1 MNARPSTVIGR
12 LGLAALITA
21 GVFACGASA
30 RVDAEAGSED
40 DLTTLRPGCEP
51 KDLEP
56 WALGGTILTPGGPV
70 EGYVVVRDEKIAG
83 IVSKAS
89 EIDPDI
95 THVVETGGVIS
106 PGLVDLHNHVAY
118 DFIPLWNAGR
128 RFTNRYQWARTDEYA
143 AAVKNDYNAVKNA
156 KHACDAIKYG
166 EFRALAGGTTTIQGS
181 SNLGCVRSW
190 ARNVEFLNF
199 CEDKVRQRVLPVDGI
214 DEDAASRMRAQFE
227 AGDTKAFLIHLA
239 EGVDDASR
247 KEFEVLRSHDLLV
260 PEVVGIHATALTE
273 EQLEVMGKA
282 GMKIVWSPLSNLILY
297 GQTTK
302 IPAALRAGVKVA
314 LAPDWSPSGSA
325 NLLGE
330 LKIADRV
337 NREQFD
343 ALLSDEDLWRMA
355 TSIPAEIVGLDDKL
369 GSIEVGKAADLLV
382 VEKGKGSA
390 YRSIID
396 AAPQN
401 VLLTVVGGDVFYG
414 EPSLVEASGSARP
427 FETVD
432 ACGAPRLLGVQEADP
447 RLANGMKSLAE
458 IVATFEGDGVK
469 NVIPLIDCTTSQFEF
484 AFDPEPRAR

>member
-1 MNARPSTVIGR
+1 MKRVALTALV
-12 LGLAALITA
+12 GLVAAS
-21 GVFACGASA
+21 VFACTTIAE
-30 RVDAEAGSED
+30 VDAEAGDED
-40 DLTTLRPGCEP
+40 DLSTLRPGCEP
-51 KDLEP
+51 KVLEP
-56 WALGGTILTPGGPV
+56 FALGGTILTPSGPF
-70 EGYVVVRDEKIAG
+70 EGYVVVRDEKIAA
-83 IVSKAS
+83 IVARAS
-89 EIDPDI
+89 EIDGDV
-95 THVVETGGVIS
+95 TRVVETGGVIS

-128 RFTNRYQWARTDEYA
+128 RFTNRYQWARTAEYV

-156 KHACDAIKYG
+156 KHSCDAIKYG

-181 SNLGCVRSW
+181 SNLTCVRSW
-190 ARNVEFLNF
+190 VRNVEFLNF

-214 DEDAASRMRAQFE
+214 DDEAADRMRQQFG

-239 EGVDDASR
+239 EGVDDSSR
-247 KEFEVLRSHDLLV
+247 DEFEVLRRHDLLV
-260 PEVVGIHATALTE
+260 PEVVSIHATALTE
-273 EQLEVMGKA
+273 EQLETMGRA

-297 GQTTK
+297 GETTK

-343 ALLSDEDLWRMA
+343 GLLSDEDLWRMA
-355 TSIPAEIVGLDDKL
+355 TATPAEIVGLDDKL
-369 GSIEVGKAADLLV
+369 GTIEVGKAADLLV
-382 VEKGKGSA
+382 VDRGRGSPHRA
-390 YRSIID
+390 VID
-396 AAPQN
+396 AAPQD

-414 EPSLVEASGSARP
+414 EPSLVEATGSARA

-432 ACGAPRLLGVQEADP
+432 ACGAPRLIGVQDDDP
-447 RLANGMKSLAE
+447 RLPDGRKSLAE

-469 NVIPLIDCTTSQFEF
+469 SVIPLIECTTSQFDF
-484 AFDPEPRAR
+484 AFDVEPRAR